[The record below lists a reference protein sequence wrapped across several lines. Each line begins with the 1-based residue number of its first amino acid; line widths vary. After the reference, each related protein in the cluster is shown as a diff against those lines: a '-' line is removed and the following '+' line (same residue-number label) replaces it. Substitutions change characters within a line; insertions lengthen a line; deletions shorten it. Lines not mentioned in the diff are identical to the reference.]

1 MADQASAHPTAAKIR
16 TATDVKHSS
25 ERAAYRENSSVS
37 NTSLGGFPRNL
48 LRAGRVVCRGQFSR
62 YGVAEESG
70 WILGEDLH
78 VRPG

>member
-25 ERAAYRENSSVS
+25 ERVHTKKIPAFPTHLLAGSPEILRDGRAVC
-37 NTSLGGFPRNL
+37 GG
-48 LRAGRVVCRGQFSR
+48 QW
-62 YGVAEESG
+62 YGVAEESF
-70 WILGEDLH
+70 WILGQDLR